1 MKWNPR
7 NSKTILE
14 VIGVNPEN
22 PRQSAMGVNSASGSD
37 MRHIL
42 GYGLPHASLS
52 CTSEWKTWQST
63 PVDLDKRHLNL
74 YTLMIDAKDIM
85 CILATRMFHHV
96 SVVSDYTPPLTNIR
110 KHWMPFPSSS
120 LNPREFSCWTSRPRA
135 PPKPS
140 SVPSF
145 RSKSLSAS
153 SGEARSEARTYNRTC
168 FHDCFYVTMV
178 CGSLFSAPLLG
189 VGTRWRYYNQNY
201 WILVQHSSRSSSRDS
216 GQNLIRLRM
225 LQTLHCLK
233 RQHFF
238 ISEILIKWSCEKYPE
253 KINAH
258 FDWLASVWGK
268 MEDTGILAVS
278 CVCFWGRWTS
288 QWTCILTTSW

>member
-1 MKWNPR
+1 MQ
-7 NSKTILE
+7 KTSCASSQLE
-14 VIGVNPEN
+14 CFIMYPWCQNTY
-22 PRQSAMGVNSASGSD
+22 
-37 MRHIL
+37 HL
-42 GYGLPHASLS
+42 
-52 CTSEWKTWQST
+52 WQT
-63 PVDLDKRHLNL
+63 FV
-74 YTLMIDAKDIM
+74 
-85 CILATRMFHHV
+85 
-96 SVVSDYTPPLTNIR
+96 

-153 SGEARSEARTYNRTC
+153 SGEARSDARTYNRTC
-168 FHDCFYVTMV
+168 FHDAFMSRWFAAACLALLSLVWRLGGGTIIRIIESWCNGFVQEQLQRQSGSEPDTAAYV
-178 CGSLFSAPLLG
+178 A
-189 VGTRWRYYNQNY
+189 
-201 WILVQHSSRSSSRDS
+201 DS
-216 GQNLIRLRM
+216 P
-225 LQTLHCLK
+225 CLK
-233 RQHFF
+233 RQHFL
-238 ISEILIKWSCEKYPE
+238 ISEILIKWSQWSCEKYPE